1 MRFAARSLI
10 VVGAVLALSLAQA
23 SHISVSGPPPQ
34 LHLGVGT
41 LGGAVDTVTFTVPAN
56 AVGDGTE
63 IAGSQ
68 TVLIE
73 VAVKRSGGTGGP
85 GSVVLTVDSS
95 APLASGPD
103 TIPWDEIR
111 WDSADGV
118 IPAGSFDTLPKTLLS
133 FTAPNGTTRRED
145 THTFFFKNTSVPM
158 AGIYNGTMIYTAMI
172 F

>member
-23 SHISVSGPPPQ
+23 SHISLSGPPPQ

-73 VAVKRSGGTGGP
+73 VAVKRSGGSP

-95 APLASGPD
+95 APLTSGPD

-133 FTAPNGTTRRED
+133 FTAGNGATRRED